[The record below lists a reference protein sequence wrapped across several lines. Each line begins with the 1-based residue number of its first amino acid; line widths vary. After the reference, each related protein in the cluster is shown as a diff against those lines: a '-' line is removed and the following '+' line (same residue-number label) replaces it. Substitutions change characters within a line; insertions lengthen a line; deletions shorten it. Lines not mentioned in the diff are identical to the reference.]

1 VPNACGSVNCNFLPG
16 THPGIAKDA
25 HGEVYMKGK
34 FKRDKT
40 NRNAG
45 SNSQRLMAF
54 WSSLE
59 SQILSSYLERP
70 NGKQHPL
77 DR

>member
-1 VPNACGSVNCNFLPG
+1 MPNACGSVNCNFLSG

-34 FKRDKT
+34 TRRDKT

-54 WSSLE
+54 KSSLE
-59 SQILSSYLERP
+59 SQILASYLERS

>member
-45 SNSQRLMAF
+45 SNSPRLMAF
-54 WSSLE
+54 
-59 SQILSSYLERP
+59 
-70 NGKQHPL
+70 
-77 DR
+77 